1 MQASLSGC
9 PCIDSVRSEASDDKL
24 PVLLQ
29 LLPYQFCGDQM
40 RKELRRGWTN
50 MDKPLS
56 FVKLLLL
63 VLHGWTF
70 DGQMLV
76 GTAILDTSVRLRLQF
91 GLASMRAS
99 STVRPKKLLDNGVE
113 LTWDIKARF
122 SLPTDSLSLVQKC
135 FFFSPIRP
143 RPCWSTHSLGV
154 EESGVEKT
162 RPFAS
167 TVAFRL
173 IGIMLVKTRER
184 IVSGSVAP
192 GSGHL
197 FLQLWATGV
206 YTYKCIYIY
215 IIHSYTTHTH
225 IYIHV

>member
-1 MQASLSGC
+1 VETKCGKNFE
-9 PCIDSVRSEASDDKL
+9 EAG
-24 PVLLQ
+24 Q
-29 LLPYQFCGDQM
+29 T
-40 RKELRRGWTN
+40 WTN
-50 MDKPLS
+50 HWALS
-56 FVKLLLL
+56 NFCCWCCTAGL
-63 VLHGWTF
+63 F

-76 GTAILDTSVRLRLQF
+76 GPAILDTSVRLRLQF

-113 LTWDIKARF
+113 LTWDIKVRF

-143 RPCWSTHSLGV
+143 RPCWNTHSLGV

-192 GSGHL
+192 G
-197 FLQLWATGV
+197 LQWTSFSSALSNWSLYVQVQV
-206 YTYKCIYIY
+206 YLYIY
-215 IIHSYTTHTH
+215 YTFIYHTH
-225 IYIHV
+225 IYIYTYTYIYI